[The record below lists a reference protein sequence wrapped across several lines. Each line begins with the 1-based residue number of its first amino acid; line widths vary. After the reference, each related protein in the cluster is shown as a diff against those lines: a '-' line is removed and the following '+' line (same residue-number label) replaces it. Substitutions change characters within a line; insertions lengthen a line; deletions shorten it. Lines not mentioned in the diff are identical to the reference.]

1 VIKSEIPINSLS
13 PVLLYHHLL
22 IYYLN
27 LEAKPNTYLFAS
39 KKKKEK
45 KNSLSFL
52 SLSKQW
58 RPIIR
63 IKYKNSFSGPNS
75 LISISQTTSLYT
87 LIASKSF
94 PNSKTTLA

>member
-1 VIKSEIPINSLS
+1 VLEIESEIPINSLS

-27 LEAKPNTYLFAS
+27 LARSKTKPLPS
-39 KKKKEK
+39 LLPEK
-45 KNSLSFL
+45 KISLSFL

-58 RPIIR
+58 RPIR

-75 LISISQTTSLYT
+75 LTSISQTTSLYT